1 MGVKEMYMRH
11 SVEDF
16 CKKISVMYDKSIQLH
31 RERYGGGTGA
41 VAGGEYDRKS
51 VETLIEDIQSLAGDV
66 YNDREPYE
74 GK

>member
-1 MGVKEMYMRH
+1 MYMRH
-11 SVEDF
+11 SVEEF

-31 RERYGGGTGA
+31 RERYGGGDGHA
-41 VAGGEYDRKS
+41 AGGYYDQKG
-51 VETLIEDIQSLAGDV
+51 VQALIEDIQALAGDV

>member
-1 MGVKEMYMRH
+1 MRH
-11 SVEDF
+11 SVEEF

-31 RERYGGGTGA
+31 RERYGGGDGHT
-41 VAGGEYDRKS
+41 AGGHYDQKG
-51 VETLIEDIQSLAGDV
+51 VQALIEDIQALAGDV

>member
-1 MGVKEMYMRH
+1 MYMRH
-11 SVEDF
+11 SVEEF

-31 RERYGGGTGA
+31 RERYGGGDGHT
-41 VAGGEYDRKS
+41 AGGHYDQKG
-51 VETLIEDIQSLAGDV
+51 VQALIEDIQALAGDV